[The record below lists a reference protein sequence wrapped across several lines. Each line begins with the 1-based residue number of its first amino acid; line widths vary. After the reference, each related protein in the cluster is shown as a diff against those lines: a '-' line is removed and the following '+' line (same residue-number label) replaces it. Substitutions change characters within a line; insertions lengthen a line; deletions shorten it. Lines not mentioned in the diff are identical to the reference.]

1 MLNIA
6 QYQRNQIKST
16 MRYHLTL
23 VRMTMIKK
31 STNNKCW
38 RRSGEKGTLLHCWWK
53 YKLLQP
59 LQRTVWRFFKEL
71 EIKLPYDPKIP
82 VLGIY
87 FEETIVEKDTY
98 TPIFITAA
106 FTVVRTQK
114 QPRYPPTDEWIKKFW
129 YICTV
134 EYYLAIKRN
143 ASDSSNKGWMNLEP
157 FIQSELS
164 QRDNGISYI
173 NTYI

>member
-1 MLNIA
+1 M
-6 QYQRNQIKST
+6 
-16 MRYHLTL
+16 
-23 VRMTMIKK
+23 
-31 STNNKCW
+31 
-38 RRSGEKGTLLHCWWK
+38 
-53 YKLLQP
+53 
-59 LQRTVWRFFKEL
+59 
-71 EIKLPYDPKIP
+71 
-82 VLGIY
+82 GIY

-98 TPIFITAA
+98 IPIFFTAV
-106 FTVVRTQK
+106 FTVVWTQK